1 VADTYDA
8 LTTTRPYQKKYSS
21 KEALFEIA
29 QGASSQFDPKVVK
42 AFIVSFSKNHDF
54 WDKR

>member
-1 VADTYDA
+1 MADTYDA